1 MLVSSALNGGFRL
14 FVGAEALEFLGAYL
28 IGRAFFFG
36 PSSLQTFVQ
45 ALKGITVA
53 IIALGVLDT
62 LSGRNITIESLGV
75 AKPMSDLYLG
85 NSYRLGLVRA
95 TSLFE
100 CAEHYG
106 AFCAA
111 AASIFFY
118 AERGISRIIYV
129 GLCFFGCVFA
139 LSSGPLMILGI
150 VTAVF
155 TYDHILKH
163 YPWRWKALMTT
174 VIGLIAIVFLV
185 TDHPVIWIMS
195 HMTFNP
201 QTAWFRLGT
210 LNTALPLVEQS
221 PFIGYGFAD
230 LGDSANV
237 RVYLWSV
244 DSLWLLEALR
254 YGLSGVILLILTMFL
269 AILRRNRISNPDSG
283 IYAVATGFS
292 LAIVAMGLIG
302 LTVDFWDAPWLFLSV
317 SIGIRASLGEYQAGR
332 VRRAARGGKGLP
344 LQRSAPLTAERLQV
358 GN

>member
-1 MLVSSALNGGFRL
+1 MLVSSSLNGGFRL

-28 IGRAFFFG
+28 VGRAFFFG
-36 PSSLQTFVQ
+36 PSNLQTFVQ
-45 ALKGITVA
+45 SLKGITVV
-53 IIALGVLDT
+53 IIALGILDT
-62 LSGRNITIESLGV
+62 LSGRNITIEGLGV
-75 AKPMSDLYLG
+75 ARPVSDLYLG
-85 NSYRLGLVRA
+85 SLYRLGLVRA
-95 TSLFE
+95 TSVFE

-106 AFCAA
+106 TFCAA

-139 LSSGPLMILGI
+139 LSSGPLVILGI

-185 TDHPVIWIMS
+185 TDHPVMWIVS
-195 HMTFNP
+195 HITFNP

-210 LNTALPLVEQS
+210 WNAALPLVEQS
-221 PFIGYGFAD
+221 PFIGYGFSN
-230 LGDSANV
+230 LGDSAEV

-254 YGLSGVILLILTMFL
+254 YGLSGVILLVLTMFL
-269 AILRRNRISNPDSG
+269 AILKRRRKSTFDLG
-283 IYAVATGFS
+283 IYAAPTGFS

-302 LTVDFWDAPWLFLSV
+302 LTVHFWDAPWLFLNLC
-317 SIGIRASLGEYQAGR
+317 IGIRASLGEYEAGQG
-332 VRRAARGGKGLP
+332 RRLARGGKRLP
-344 LQRSAPLTAERLQV
+344 LAGTVHIQRTGPRRY
-358 GN
+358 